1 MIEAVCNII
10 SLMKLNKRASLSS
23 GKSPVNLKSL
33 VEGNAELMLVM
44 RRYHGD
50 QSPSQMPIGHL
61 VHVRRRN
68 QSLGKRSV
76 MGLENLVPLAT
87 SFAPL

>member
-10 SLMKLNKRASLSS
+10 SLMKLNKRTSLSS
-23 GKSPVNLKSL
+23 RKSPVNLKNL
-33 VEGNAELMLVM
+33 VEDNVELMLVM
-44 RRYHGD
+44 RRYRGD
-50 QSPSQMPIGHL
+50 QSPSQMPINTS

-68 QSLGKRSV
+68 HSLGKRSV